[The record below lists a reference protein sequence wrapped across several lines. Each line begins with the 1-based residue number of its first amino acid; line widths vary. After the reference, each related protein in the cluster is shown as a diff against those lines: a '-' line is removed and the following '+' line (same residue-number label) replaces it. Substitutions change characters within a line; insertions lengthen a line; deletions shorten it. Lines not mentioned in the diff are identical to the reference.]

1 MPLTTY
7 PGTLAPYYFPL
18 QMSYRNRGWK
28 IGIYQGKKAIPLF
41 QDSILPDFIMKR
53 FFLDIKNGFLCSL
66 MIGNLR
72 IY

>member
-28 IGIYQGKKAIPLF
+28 IGIYQGKKAIQLF
-41 QDSILPDFIMKR
+41 QDSILPDFIMKTILS
-53 FFLDIKNGFLCSL
+53 FKKNVC
-66 MIGNLR
+66 
-72 IY
+72 